1 MKIYSYGGLCNL
13 CGKRVKEARQRNQIT
28 QEQLA
33 ARMQVEGVQI
43 SQKAVSRI
51 ESGER
56 VVADYELLILSK
68 VLGVPLGMVDGQR
81 LSGEKTPLFLFFF

>member
-1 MKIYSYGGLCNL
+1 MKIYNYGGLCNL

-33 ARMQVEGVQI
+33 ARVQVEGVQI

-68 VLGVPLGMVDGQR
+68 VLGVPLEWLMGKD
-81 LSGEKTPLFLFFF
+81 

>member
-1 MKIYSYGGLCNL
+1 MIKSNGNIPYWHTR
-13 CGKRVKEARQRNQIT
+13 RVKQRGVSFENI
-28 QEQLA
+28 QLA

-68 VLGVPLGMVDGQR
+68 VLGVPLEWLMGKD
-81 LSGEKTPLFLFFF
+81 